1 MVKMCC
7 EHKYVLIFCAQGI
20 WFSIPGCAML
30 YAELK
35 RQPVFQKGILP
46 DADFLMCSLLVG
58 K

>member
-7 EHKYVLIFCAQGI
+7 EHKYVLIFCARGI

-35 RQPVFQKGILP
+35 RQQVFQKGILP
-46 DADFLMCSLLVG
+46 DAAFVMRSLLVG